1 MRPFLIPVF
10 SALLLLSASAFAQQ
24 TGEVDL
30 PDAAP
35 VPQELPEAEREPDA
49 ARPGE
54 VESAAEPA
62 DAQQDNGEVADEP
75 QELPETQAA
84 PLPSPRPEA
93 PVNPEPDA
101 TVADDVPVENPP
113 ARQSAAMPSG
123 EIACRARLREL
134 GVAFEE
140 HPPQSEPEGCEIA
153 HPLTISSLGGGVA
166 LEPEGVMNC
175 AIAEANARF
184 VRDRA
189 QQQATRHLSSRIA
202 AVNQVSA
209 YVCRPRHGTRK
220 LSEHAFGN
228 ALDWGAVV
236 LEDERRIDVRAYR
249 RGSPE
254 ATFFAA
260 LRKSACGPFT
270 TVLGPGSD
278 ADHADHFH
286 FDLAARSNGSTY
298 CR

>member
-10 SALLLLSASAFAQQ
+10 PALMLLSASAFAQQ
-24 TGEVDL
+24 GGKVDL

-35 VPQELPEAEREPDA
+35 VPQELPEGEREPDV
-49 ARPGE
+49 PQTE
-54 VESAAEPA
+54 DPESAAEPA
-62 DAQQDNGEVADEP
+62 DPQESGEVADEP

-84 PLPSPRPEA
+84 PLPSPRPDA
-93 PVNPEPDA
+93 PESPEPDA
-101 TVADDVPVENPP
+101 AVADEVPVDAPRS
-113 ARQSAAMPSG
+113 RQSTAMPSG

-140 HPPQSEPEGCEIA
+140 HPPQSEPEGCKIA
-153 HPLTISSLGGGVA
+153 HPLTVSSLGGGVA

-184 VRDRA
+184 VRDQA
-189 QQQATRHLSSRIA
+189 QQQAARHLSARIA

-209 YVCRPRHGTRK
+209 YICRPRHGTRK

-260 LRKSACGPFT
+260 MRKSACGPFT

-286 FDLAARSNGSTY
+286 FDLAERSNGSTY

>member
-10 SALLLLSASAFAQQ
+10 SALMLLSASAFAQQ
-24 TGEVDL
+24 GGEVDL

-35 VPQELPEAEREPDA
+35 VPQELPEEEREPEAPQPREIED
-49 ARPGE
+49 
-54 VESAAEPA
+54 AAEPA
-62 DAQQDNGEVADEP
+62 DPQDSGEVADQP
-75 QELPETQAA
+75 QELPETQVA
-84 PLPSPRPEA
+84 PLPSPRPDTPES
-93 PVNPEPDA
+93 PEPDA
-101 TVADDVPVENPP
+101 AVADDAPVDAPRS
-113 ARQSAAMPSG
+113 RQSTTMPSG

-134 GVAFEE
+134 GVAFAE

-153 HPLTISSLGGGVA
+153 HPLTVSSLGGGVA

-184 VRDRA
+184 MRDQA
-189 QQQATRHLSSRIA
+189 QQQAARHLSSRIA

-260 LRKSACGPFT
+260 MRKSACGPFT

-286 FDLAARSNGSTY
+286 FDLAERSNGSTY

>member
-10 SALLLLSASAFAQQ
+10 SALMLLSASAFAQQ
-24 TGEVDL
+24 GGEVDL

-35 VPQELPEAEREPDA
+35 VPQELPEDEREPDV
-49 ARPGE
+49 PQTE
-54 VESAAEPA
+54 DLESAAEPA
-62 DAQQDNGEVADEP
+62 DPPESGEVADEP

-84 PLPSPRPEA
+84 PLPSPRPDASES
-93 PVNPEPDA
+93 PEPDA
-101 TVADDVPVENPP
+101 AVADEAPVDTPRS
-113 ARQSAAMPSG
+113 RQSTAMPSG

-134 GVAFEE
+134 GVAFAE

-153 HPLTISSLGGGVA
+153 HPLTVSSLGGGVA

-184 VRDRA
+184 MRDQA

-260 LRKSACGPFT
+260 MRKSACGPFT

-286 FDLAARSNGSTY
+286 FDLAERSNGSTY

>member
-1 MRPFLIPVF
+1 MRSFLIPVF
-10 SALLLLSASAFAQQ
+10 PALLFLSVSAFAQQ
-24 TGEVDL
+24 GGEVEL

-35 VPQELPEAEREPDA
+35 VPQELPEAERVLDA
-49 ARPGE
+49 AQTGE

-62 DAQQDNGEVADEP
+62 NAEENGEVADEP

-93 PVNPEPDA
+93 PLKPEPDA
-101 TVADDVPVENPP
+101 AVADEAPVENPR
-113 ARQSAAMPSG
+113 ARQSTAMPSG

-134 GVAFEE
+134 GVAFAE

-153 HPLTISSLGGGVA
+153 HPLTVSSLGSGVA

-184 VRDRA
+184 VRDQA
-189 QQQATRHLSSRIA
+189 QQQAARHLSSRIA

-260 LRKSACGPFT
+260 MRKSACGPFT

>member
-1 MRPFLIPVF
+1 MAEP
-10 SALLLLSASAFAQQ
+10 ALVESQDEAVS
-24 TGEVDL
+24 TGAGGD
-30 PDAAP
+30 D
-35 VPQELPEAEREPDA
+35 PQELPR
-49 ARPGE
+49 
-54 VESAAEPA
+54 
-62 DAQQDNGEVADEP
+62 Q
-75 QELPETQAA
+75 QAA
-84 PLPSPRPEA
+84 PLPSPRPA
-93 PVNPEPDA
+93 
-101 TVADDVPVENPP
+101 PP
-113 ARQSAAMPSG
+113 ARPQPEREIANEAEPEETGPVSRSAAMPQ
-123 EIACRARLREL
+123 EERACRIRLAEM
-134 GVAFEE
+134 GVAFTE
-140 HPPQSEPEGCEIA
+140 HPPQSEPEGCAIA
-153 HPLTISSLGGGVA
+153 HPLTVSSLGGGVA

-175 AIAEANARF
+175 AVAEASARF
-184 VRDRA
+184 VRDQA

-228 ALDWGAVV
+228 ALDWGAVI
-236 LEDERRIDVRAYR
+236 LQDERRLDVRAYR

-254 ATFFAA
+254 AAFFAG

-286 FDLAARSNGSTY
+286 FDLAKRSNGSTY

>member
-1 MRPFLIPVF
+1 MRPFLIPILP
-10 SALLLLSASAFAQQ
+10 ALLLLSASAFAQD
-24 TGEVDL
+24 GEEVDL

-35 VPQELPEAEREPDA
+35 VPQEMPEAERAPDA
-49 ARPGE
+49 PPGRE
-54 VESAAEPA
+54 VDRAAEPA
-62 DAQQDNGEVADEP
+62 ETTQESADDEP

-84 PLPSPRPEA
+84 PLPSPRPDA
-93 PVNPEPDA
+93 PVQSEPDRR
-101 TVADDVPVENPP
+101 TADEVPAGKPGP
-113 ARQSAAMPSG
+113 TRQSTAMPSG
-123 EIACRARLREL
+123 EVACRARLREL

-153 HPLTISSLGGGVA
+153 HPLTVSSLGGGVA

-184 VRDRA
+184 VRDQA

-202 AVNQVSA
+202 AINQVSA

-228 ALDWGAVV
+228 ALDWGAVI

-260 LRKSACGPFT
+260 IRRSACGPFT

-286 FDLAARSNGSTY
+286 FDLAERSNGSTY